1 VAKHKKVV
9 PGRPQLGVVSTNR
22 TAAASFYV
30 EVRREQNYD
39 TGDRVACVQSH
50 IPKLTPEQKGNYEQ
64 IMQNVNNGVGE
75 LVFVD
80 APGGT
85 GKTFLRKLIQAAI
98 RSHNDIAVALA
109 SSGIAATLLPGG
121 RTALSA
127 LKVPLNMQCTETPT
141 CNISMLRVPAS
152 VAPE

>member
-1 VAKHKKVV
+1 
-9 PGRPQLGVVSTNR
+9 
-22 TAAASFYV
+22 
-30 EVRREQNYD
+30 
-39 TGDRVACVQSH
+39 
-50 IPKLTPEQKGNYEQ
+50 
-64 IMQNVNNGVGE
+64 MQNVNNGVGE
-75 LVFVD
+75 IFVVD

-98 RSHNDIAVALA
+98 RSHNDMAVALA

-121 RTALSA
+121 RTAESA
-127 LKVPLNMQCTETPT
+127 LKVPLNMQCTKTPT

>member
-9 PGRPQLGVVSTNR
+9 PGRPQLGVASTNR
-22 TAAASFYV
+22 TAAASFDV

-39 TGDRVACVQSH
+39 TGDRVAYVQSH
-50 IPKLTPEQKGNYEQ
+50 IPKLKPEQKGNYEQ

-75 LVFVD
+75 IVFVD

-98 RSHNDIAVALA
+98 RSHNDKAVAIA
-109 SSGIAATLLPGG
+109 SSGIAATLLPG

-127 LKVPLNMQCTETPT
+127 LKVPLNMQCTETLT
-141 CNISMLRVPAS
+141 CIISMLRVPAS

>member
-1 VAKHKKVV
+1 VAS
-9 PGRPQLGVVSTNR
+9 PNR
-22 TAAASFYV
+22 TAAASFDV

-39 TGDRVACVQSH
+39 TGDRVAYVQSH

-75 LVFVD
+75 IVFVN

-98 RSHNDIAVALA
+98 RSHNDSRSSCVVRNSCDVATRWKNR
-109 SSGIAATLLPGG
+109 SV
-121 RTALSA
+121 RFESA
-127 LKVPLNMQCTETPT
+127 IEHAMH
-141 CNISMLRVPAS
+141 
-152 VAPE
+152 

>member
-1 VAKHKKVV
+1 
-9 PGRPQLGVVSTNR
+9 
-22 TAAASFYV
+22 
-30 EVRREQNYD
+30 
-39 TGDRVACVQSH
+39 VQSH

-75 LVFVD
+75 IVFVD
-80 APGGT
+80 APGGA

-98 RSHNDIAVALA
+98 QSHNDIAVALA

-127 LKVPLNMQCTETPT
+127 LKVPMNMQCTETST
-141 CNISMLRVPAS
+141 CNISMLRIPAS

>member
-1 VAKHKKVV
+1 
-9 PGRPQLGVVSTNR
+9 
-22 TAAASFYV
+22 
-30 EVRREQNYD
+30 
-39 TGDRVACVQSH
+39 
-50 IPKLTPEQKGNYEQ
+50 
-64 IMQNVNNGVGE
+64 MQNVNNGVGE
-75 LVFVD
+75 IVFVD

-98 RSHNDIAVALA
+98 RSHNDTAVALA

-127 LKVPLNMQCTETPT
+127 LKVPFNMQCTETPT
-141 CNISMLRVPAS
+141 CNISMLLVPAS